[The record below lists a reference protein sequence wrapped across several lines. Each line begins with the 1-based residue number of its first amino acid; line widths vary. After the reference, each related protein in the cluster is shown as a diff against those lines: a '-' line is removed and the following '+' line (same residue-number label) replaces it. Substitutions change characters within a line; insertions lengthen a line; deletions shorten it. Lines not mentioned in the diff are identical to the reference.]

1 VSYRIALAGEAH
13 TVSHLQEKR
22 IPYRTCRRSA
32 YRIDLQEK
40 RIPYRLAGEAH
51 TVSTCRSAYRIAL
64 AGEAHTVSHLQEKRI
79 PYRLAG
85 EAHTAAGT
93 LMKSCPVVTATVCLV
108 NGRKET

>member
-1 VSYRIALAGEAH
+1 MKSDNEKAH
-13 TVSHLQEKR
+13 GVLESEL
-22 IPYRTCRRSA
+22 PYRTCR
-32 YRIDLQEK
+32 
-40 RIPYRLAGEAH
+40 
-51 TVSTCRSAYRIAL
+51 RSAYRIAL